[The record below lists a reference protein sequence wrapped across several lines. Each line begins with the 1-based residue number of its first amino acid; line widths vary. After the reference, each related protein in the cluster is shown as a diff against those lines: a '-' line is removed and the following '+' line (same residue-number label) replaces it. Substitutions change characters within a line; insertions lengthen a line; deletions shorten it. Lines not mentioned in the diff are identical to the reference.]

1 MNRITSLSGP
11 RVQPATTNTASSV
24 SGSRFGSLMSGAAA
38 QPKTGAQV
46 TGGSVVS
53 AALAQ
58 MGATPHG
65 GLVNAYTAGATSTP
79 VNVTGQ
85 QQQAA
90 ASQTG
95 TGTGTGTEAKS
106 EEMQA
111 IEDLATMSAVS
122 MSQSI
127 LHMGGMKLT
136 LDRE

>member
-95 TGTGTGTEAKS
+95 TGTGAKS

>member
-24 SGSRFGSLMSGAAA
+24 SGSRFGSLMSASAA
-38 QPKTGAQV
+38 QPKMGAQV
-46 TGGSVVS
+46 TGGSVVAS
-53 AALAQ
+53 ALAQ

-65 GLVNAYTAGATSTP
+65 SLMGTYTAGATPMQANQT
-79 VNVTGQ
+79 Q

-95 TGTGTGTEAKS
+95 AQPKS
-106 EEMQA
+106 EELQA
-111 IEDLATMSAVS
+111 IEDLATMSAVT

-127 LHMGGMKLT
+127 LHMGGMKLS

>member
-38 QPKTGAQV
+38 QPKVGAQV

-53 AALAQ
+53 SALAQ

-65 GLVNAYTAGATSTP
+65 GLLNAYTAGATSTP

-85 QQQAA
+85 QPQQQAA
-90 ASQTG
+90 GSQTG
-95 TGTGTGTEAKS
+95 AEPQS
-106 EEMQA
+106 EEMKA
-111 IEDLATMSAVS
+111 IEDLAIMSSVS

-127 LHMGGMKLT
+127 LHMGGMKLD
-136 LDRE
+136 LERE

>member
-38 QPKTGAQV
+38 QPKAGAQV

-53 AALAQ
+53 SALAQ

-65 GLVNAYTAGATSTP
+65 GLLNAYTAGATSTP

-85 QQQAA
+85 QPQQQQQAA
-90 ASQTG
+90 GSQTG
-95 TGTGTGTEAKS
+95 AEPQS
-106 EEMQA
+106 EEMKA
-111 IEDLATMSAVS
+111 IEDLAIMSSVS

-127 LHMGGMKLT
+127 LHMGGMKLD
-136 LDRE
+136 LERE

>member
-38 QPKTGAQV
+38 QPKTGAQL
-46 TGGSVVS
+46 TGASVVS
-53 AALAQ
+53 SALAQ

-65 GLVNAYTAGATSTP
+65 SLLGTYTSGATSTP

-85 QQQAA
+85 QPQQQAA

-95 TGTGTGTEAKS
+95 TGAEPKS
-106 EEMQA
+106 EELQA

-127 LHMGGMKLT
+127 LHMGGMKLD
-136 LDRE
+136 LERE

>member
-38 QPKTGAQV
+38 QPKMGAQV

-85 QQQAA
+85 KPQQQQAA

-95 TGTGTGTEAKS
+95 TEPKS

-111 IEDLATMSAVS
+111 IEDLAIMSSVS
-122 MSQSI
+122 LSQSI
-127 LHMGGMKLT
+127 LHMGGMKLD
-136 LDRE
+136 LERE

>member
-11 RVQPATTNTASSV
+11 RVQPTATNTASSV

-38 QPKTGAQV
+38 QPKMGAQL

-53 AALAQ
+53 TALAQ

-65 GLVNAYTAGATSTP
+65 GLMNAYTAGATSTP
-79 VNVTGQ
+79 VNVTGNQTQQ

-95 TGTGTGTEAKS
+95 AEPKS

-111 IEDLATMSAVS
+111 IEDLAVMSAVS

>member
-11 RVQPATTNTASSV
+11 RVQPTATNTASSV

-38 QPKTGAQV
+38 QPKVGAQV

-53 AALAQ
+53 TALAQ
-58 MGATPHG
+58 MGAVPHG
-65 GLVNAYTAGATSTP
+65 SLLGTYTAGATSTP

-85 QQQAA
+85 QQQQAA
-90 ASQTG
+90 ASQ

>member
-95 TGTGTGTEAKS
+95 TGTGTEAKS

>member
-38 QPKTGAQV
+38 QPKVGAQL

-53 AALAQ
+53 SALAQ

-65 GLVNAYTAGATSTP
+65 GLLNAYTAGATSTP
-79 VNVTGQ
+79 INVSGNQTQ

-95 TGTGTGTEAKS
+95 AEPKS

-111 IEDLATMSAVS
+111 IEDLAIMSSVS

-127 LHMGGMKLT
+127 LHMGGMKLD
-136 LDRE
+136 LERE

>member
-38 QPKTGAQV
+38 QAPKAGAQLS
-46 TGGSVVS
+46 GGSVVS

-85 QQQAA
+85 QPQQQAA

-95 TGTGTGTEAKS
+95 AEPQS
-106 EEMQA
+106 EEMKA
-111 IEDLATMSAVS
+111 IEDLAIMSSVS
-122 MSQSI
+122 LSQSI
-127 LHMGGMKLT
+127 LHMGGMKVDLE
-136 LDRE
+136 RE

>member
-1 MNRITSLSGP
+1 M
-11 RVQPATTNTASSV
+11 QPATTNNASSV
-24 SGSRFGSLMSGAAA
+24 SGSRFGSLMSGAAS
-38 QPKTGAQV
+38 QPKMGAQV
-46 TGGSVVS
+46 TGGSVVAS
-53 AALAQ
+53 ALAQ

-65 GLVNAYTAGATSTP
+65 GLVNAYTAGATPMQANQT
-79 VNVTGQ
+79 

-95 TGTGTGTEAKS
+95 AEPKS

>member
-11 RVQPATTNTASSV
+11 RVQPAATNTASSV

-38 QPKTGAQV
+38 QPKMGAPL

-53 AALAQ
+53 SALAQ

-79 VNVTGQ
+79 INVSGNQ
-85 QQQAA
+85 AQPQQAA
-90 ASQTG
+90 GSQTG
-95 TGTGTGTEAKS
+95 AEPKS
-106 EEMQA
+106 EELQA
-111 IEDLATMSAVS
+111 IEDLAIMSSVS

-127 LHMGGMKLT
+127 LHMGGMKLD
-136 LDRE
+136 LERE

>member
-11 RVQPATTNTASSV
+11 RVQPATTNTPSSV

-38 QPKTGAQV
+38 QPKMGAQV
-46 TGGSVVS
+46 TGGSVVAS
-53 AALAQ
+53 ALAQ

-65 GLVNAYTAGATSTP
+65 SLMGTYTAGATPTQA
-79 VNVTGQ
+79 NQT

-95 TGTGTGTEAKS
+95 AEPKS
-106 EEMQA
+106 EELQA
-111 IEDLATMSAVS
+111 IEDLATMSAVT

-127 LHMGGMKLT
+127 LHMGGMKLS

>member
-38 QPKTGAQV
+38 QPKAGAQL

-53 AALAQ
+53 SALAQ

-65 GLVNAYTAGATSTP
+65 GLLNAYTAGATSTP

-85 QQQAA
+85 QPQQQAA
-90 ASQTG
+90 GSQTG
-95 TGTGTGTEAKS
+95 AQPQS
-106 EEMQA
+106 EEMKA
-111 IEDLATMSAVS
+111 IEDLAIMSSVS

-136 LDRE
+136 LDRD

>member
-11 RVQPATTNTASSV
+11 RVQPATTNTTSSV
-24 SGSRFGSLMSGAAA
+24 AGSRFGSLLSGATAQ
-38 QPKTGAQV
+38 QPKMGAQL

-53 AALAQ
+53 SALAQ
-58 MGATPHG
+58 MGAAPHG
-65 GLVNAYTAGATSTP
+65 SLLGTYTAGATSTP

-95 TGTGTGTEAKS
+95 AEPKS

-111 IEDLATMSAVS
+111 LEDLATMSAVS

-127 LHMGGMKLT
+127 LHMGGMKLD
-136 LDRE
+136 LERE

>member
-38 QPKTGAQV
+38 QPKTGAQL
-46 TGGSVVS
+46 TGASVVS
-53 AALAQ
+53 SALAQ

-65 GLVNAYTAGATSTP
+65 SLLGTYTSGATSTP

-85 QQQAA
+85 QPQQQQAA

-95 TGTGTGTEAKS
+95 AEPKS

-127 LHMGGMKLT
+127 LHMGGMKLD
-136 LDRE
+136 LERE

>member
-11 RVQPATTNTASSV
+11 RVQPTATNTASSV

-38 QPKTGAQV
+38 QPKMGAQL

-53 AALAQ
+53 TALAQ

-65 GLVNAYTAGATSTP
+65 GLMNAYTAGATSTP
-79 VNVTGQ
+79 VNVSGNQTQ
-85 QQQAA
+85 QTQQQAA
-90 ASQTG
+90 TSQTG
-95 TGTGTGTEAKS
+95 AEPKS

-111 IEDLATMSAVS
+111 IEDLAVMSAVS